1 MENKNMDKTK
11 INAGFIVQLE
21 DDDWRNLESL
31 IKEKV
36 DRLIFVKKVPVTVKL
51 EIKEN
56 FPSRKGEHDSNCTCR
71 PA

>member
-1 MENKNMDKTK
+1 MDKTK

-21 DDDWRNLESL
+21 EDDWRELENLL
-31 IKEKV
+31 KEKV
-36 DRLIFVKKVPVTVKL
+36 DRLIFVKKCPITVKL

-56 FPSRKGEHDSNCTCR
+56 FPIRKGENVKDLQFIK